1 MLSREDILS
10 LVDINV
16 KKITVPDHIPGWGGQ
31 ELYIKQLTRGQQD
44 MYLKRQYGETR
55 LRQDSKANNQE
66 ISAVNIYGHDA
77 WLCVCG
83 VCDETGKPFFAASDI
98 ERLNGKNGEAIGYI
112 ALQIVEFSGM
122 REDANVAKGTP
133 EEALADELKN

>member
-44 MYLKRQYGETR
+44 LFLKRRFGEMTLKR
-55 LRQDSKANNQE
+55 NDRGDNQE
-66 ISAVNIYGHDA
+66 INMPSIYGHDA
-77 WLCVCG
+77 LLCSMG
-83 VCDETGKPFFAASDI
+83 ICDEKGKAYFSESDVSA
-98 ERLNGKNGEAIGYI
+98 LNEKSGEAIGWI
-112 ALQIVEFSGM
+112 AVQVLRFSGM
-122 REDANVAKGTP
+122 SKDIDEKSPD
-133 EEALADELKN
+133 EALEEDLKNS